1 MSEMY
6 AKDLVLI
13 REGNDHSLST
23 MMNSISSMLSDIYGV
38 LCTDPDKKDSFKDMI
53 SFVPLGSL
61 SYISSF
67 NIHHKHNDINYVCT
81 FDKDNTLKDLHDF
94 LEKKHN
100 ITAIERIIDE
110 SEKTILYDQKR
121 NKIKGY
127 HLIFPR
133 LFEIKDRKDIGDIGI
148 IIFDNTFMDKL
159 VGKKRKY
166 GLYFSKLPKNIVP
179 VFESLTK
186 YRLFS
191 I

>member
-1 MSEMY
+1 MSEIY

-13 REGNDHSLST
+13 RDGTNHSLST
-23 MMNSISSMLSDIYGV
+23 MMTSISSMLSDIYDV
-38 LCTDPDKKDSFKDMI
+38 LCTDHNQKDAFKDMI
-53 SFVPLGSL
+53 SFLPLGNL

-67 NIHHKHNDINYVCT
+67 NIHHKHNNINYVCT

-100 ITAIERIIDE
+100 ITAIERIMDE
-110 SEKTILYDQKR
+110 SEKTILYDQKK

-127 HLIFPR
+127 HMIFPK

-148 IIFDNTFMDKL
+148 IIFDNNVMGKII
-159 VGKKRKY
+159 GKKREY

-179 VFESLTK
+179 VLESLTK

>member
-6 AKDLVLI
+6 AKELVLI
-13 REGNDHSLST
+13 RESNDHSLST
-23 MMNSISSMLSDIYGV
+23 MMESISSMLSDIYGV
-38 LCTDPDKKDSFKDMI
+38 LCTDPDKKESFKDLI
-53 SFVPLGSL
+53 SFVPLGNL

-67 NIHHKHNDINYVCT
+67 NIHHKNNNINYVCT

-121 NKIKGY
+121 NNIKGY
-127 HLIFPR
+127 HLIFPK
-133 LFEIKDRKDIGDIGI
+133 LFEIRDRKDIGDIGI

-166 GLYFSKLPKNIVP
+166 GLYFSKLPKDIVP
-179 VFESLTK
+179 VLESLKK